1 MKRSAWHLRVGAIV
15 AAWLVALL
23 TVGLLGVFRPV
34 TSWLTVHLLL
44 LGAVSNAILIW
55 SRHFADALLRLP
67 QDSSR
72 RGEAVRLAV
81 FNVGALA
88 VVAGMVW
95 DSTAAVLLG
104 TMLVALV
111 AGWHAV
117 VLLARMRRGLPSR
130 FGTTLRYYVAAAVLL
145 PVGVALGVALAP
157 DTLSETA
164 HARLALAHVVINL
177 LGWMG
182 LTVVGTLVT
191 LWPTMLHTRVADGAE
206 RAARRGLPVLLVSL
220 VVGATGALA
229 GNRLAAAAGILA
241 YLAGLVVVGRAHIAE
256 TRSRPPTTYATRS
269 LLAAQC
275 WFVGSVAALA
285 VIVGVAPGWEQ
296 AADAADRL
304 AAPFLIGFAAQ
315 VLIGALSYLVPVVLG
330 GGPTVTRATNAAFDT
345 AGTLR
350 LAAINVGL
358 AAASLPVPDVARPAS
373 ALVVLTGLAAFLS
386 LLLRAV
392 LIARSMTKQVAPA
405 QRSGTTPD

>member
-1 MKRSAWHLRVGAIV
+1 VKRSTWHLRAGAIV
-15 AAWLVALL
+15 AAWLAALL
-23 TVGLLGVFRPV
+23 TVGLIGVFRPV
-34 TSWLTVHLLL
+34 TSWLPVHLLL

-67 QDSSR
+67 EGTSR
-72 RGEAVRLAV
+72 RGEAQRLV
-81 FNVGALA
+81 LFNVGAVA

-95 DSTAAVLLG
+95 DSMAAVLVG
-104 TMLVALV
+104 AAVVAVV

-117 VLLARMRRGLPSR
+117 VLLVRMRRALPSR
-130 FGTTLRYYVAAAVLL
+130 FGTTLRYYVAAAALL
-145 PVGVALGVALAP
+145 PVGAALGVAMAP
-157 DTLSETA
+157 DTLSKTA
-164 HARLALAHVVINL
+164 HAQLALAHVVINL

-206 RAARRGLPVLLVSL
+206 RAARRALPVLLIGLFV
-220 VVGATGALA
+220 AAAGALT
-229 GNRLAAAAGILA
+229 GNRLACAAGILA
-241 YLAGLVVVGRAHIAE
+241 YLTGLAVVGRAVIAE
-256 TRSRPPTTYATRS
+256 SRTRPPTTYATRS
-269 LLAAQC
+269 VLAAQC
-275 WFVGSVAALA
+275 WFIGSVAALA
-285 VIVGVAPGWEQ
+285 IIVGVAPNWQQ

-315 VLIGALSYLVPVVLG
+315 VLLGALSYLVPVVLG
-330 GGPTVTRATNAAFDT
+330 GGPTATRATSTALDT

-358 AAASLPVPDVARPAS
+358 VVASLPVPDVARTVS
-373 ALVVLTGLAAFLS
+373 ALVVLAGLAAFLS

-392 LIARSMTKQVAPA
+392 LVEQSMTN
-405 QRSGTTPD
+405 TTAETLPRR